1 MYSNVLKRAE
11 SQLDGGKKTE
21 AEIARYIL
29 SQNIT
34 DEEAYDILTYLG
46 LSGVLDQETR
56 KNKVTGSAS
65 ALGLLSGAGGKN
77 TMRTY

>member
-11 SQLDGGKKTE
+11 KQLDGGKKTE
-21 AEIARYIL
+21 AEIAQYIL
-29 SQNIT
+29 NQSIT

-46 LSGVLDQETR
+46 LGGILDQETR
-56 KNKVTGSAS
+56 KKTSGSS
-65 ALGLLSGAGGKN
+65 GTSRLLSGAGGKN